1 MAETEKKALQE
12 TPKELRVFHE
22 ESGVLMALLQEE
34 SPLFRSTL
42 ALIKD
47 GQATVEL
54 KKRYMLRAIDEEWV
68 NAIEEALPSL
78 DTAIRNPSKYITER
92 EEVLPIEMSKNIS
105 PQSLKH
111 LAQHTDM
118 ISKIEGDKITP
129 SKLLN
134 VFREETMQTYEN
146 KFLNTLISRLLSFVS
161 IRYDVAKNEGKDE
174 KDTTLTYE
182 QAFSHGTV
190 HGKMKFTLEISEPT
204 DENDTV
210 EKNYSKTTDL
220 WKRVERIYD
229 IVNTYAGSE
238 FVKQMGQSYVRPP
251 IMRTNAILKNP
262 NMRRCLALWQFI
274 EGYDTAGYS
283 MLIQEDL
290 ENVPEEYVKNLYE
303 MCTVQYLNFRYN
315 VRNEFDT
322 EAVLDEQLTDDAF
335 SPKIVDRLKKITA
348 DEFTIIHEEEEEL
361 EPARFE
367 PGELELAVG
376 VALRASQLMLSA
388 NPEESL
394 APGDIPE
401 PEPVPEF
408 IDEEVPDEEEEEEI
422 PAETPSEAAAKVKKV
437 KKEADLVGEK
447 LAVRRRR
454 AEARRKKRFQQHQRN
469 RGFAEEAIREKM
481 KAFGETAEV
490 PAPQKKA
497 DQE

>member
-1 MAETEKKALQE
+1 
-12 TPKELRVFHE
+12 
-22 ESGVLMALLQEE
+22 MALLQEE
-34 SPLFRSTL
+34 NPLFRSTL
-42 ALIKD
+42 ALLKD

-78 DTAIRNPSKYITER
+78 DTAIRHPSKYITER

-118 ISKIEGDKITP
+118 ISKIEGDEITP

-146 KFLNTLISRLLSFVS
+146 KFLNTLINRLMSFVS
-161 IRYDVAKNEGKDE
+161 IRYDVAKKEGKDE

-182 QAFSHGTV
+182 QAFSHGAV
-190 HGKMKFTLEISEPT
+190 HGKMKFTLEIAEPT
-204 DENDTV
+204 DESDTV

-229 IVNTYAGSE
+229 IVSTYAGSE
-238 FVKQMGQSYVRPP
+238 FVKEMGQSYVRPP

-290 ENVPEEYVKNLYE
+290 EKVPEAYVKDLYE

-322 EAVLDEQLTDDAF
+322 EAVLDEQLTDEAF
-335 SPKIVDRLKKITA
+335 SPRIVDRLKKITA
-348 DEFTIIHEEEEEL
+348 DEFTIIREDEAEAEES
-361 EPARFE
+361 PYA
-367 PGELELAVG
+367 PGEMELAVE
-376 VALRASQLMLSA
+376 VALKASEMMLSA

-408 IDEEVPDEEEEEEI
+408 IDEVVPEEEEEE
-422 PAETPSEAAAKVKKV
+422 PVSETEEPKAEEIRKNV

-454 AEARRKKRFQQHQRN
+454 AEARRKKRFQQHQRS
-469 RGFAEEAIREKM
+469 RGVSEAVIQEKL
-481 KAFGETAEV
+481 KDFRETAEPKQAEKV
-490 PAPQKKA
+490 PGK
-497 DQE
+497 E